1 MLKITFWLLFLI
13 NAGLLAFQQG
23 YLDELFPSSREP
35 TRMSQQLNANK
46 LSLLAP
52 ADMPAPKPA
61 ASAASVAAET
71 SASAPASAAAPGAQ
85 ANKTALACTEVGPF
99 DDAEARRFETQL
111 APLSLGDRLTRRS
124 VQEASRYIVYMPP
137 QGSKE
142 AADKKAGELK
152 RLGVNDFFVIQDN
165 SPLQWGISLGVF
177 KSEESARKQLAE
189 LNQKGVRS
197 ARIGTQG
204 VGPSKLVFQLHG
216 LDAATQASLQKI
228 RPAFPHQEWRD
239 CP

>member
-35 TRMSQQLNANK
+35 TRMNQQLNASK
-46 LSLLAP
+46 LSLLASADAP
-52 ADMPAPKPA
+52 AVNQKT
-61 ASAASVAAET
+61 SAAPVAAAAAT
-71 SASAPASAAAPGAQ
+71 PAPASAAAASVQ
-85 ANKTALACTEVGPF
+85 ADKPTAACTEVGAF
-99 DDAEARRFETQL
+99 DDAEAKRFETQL
-111 APLSLGDRLTRRS
+111 APLALGDRLTRRA

-137 QGSKE
+137 QGSKD

-197 ARIGTQG
+197 ARVGTQG
-204 VGPSKLVFQLHG
+204 TGPSKLVFQLHG
-216 LDAATQASLQKI
+216 LDAAAQASLSKI
-228 RPAFPHQEWRD
+228 KQAFPHQDWRD

>member
-35 TRMSQQLNANK
+35 TRMSQQLNADK

-52 ADMPAPKPA
+52 ADVPVAKPA
-61 ASAASVAAET
+61 TSAAPA
-71 SASAPASAAAPGAQ
+71 APASATAATAQ
-85 ANKTALACTEVGPF
+85 ADKPALACTEVGAF

-111 APLSLGDRLTRRS
+111 APLALGDRLTRRS
-124 VQEASRYIVYMPP
+124 VQENSRYIVYIPP
-137 QGSKE
+137 QGSKD

-152 RLGVNDFFVIQDN
+152 RLGVADFFVIQDN

-177 KSEESARKQLAE
+177 KTDEAARKQLAE
-189 LNQKGVRS
+189 LSQKGVRS
-197 ARIGTQG
+197 ARVGMHGT
-204 VGPSKLVFQLHG
+204 GPSKTVFQLRG
-216 LDAATQASLQKI
+216 LDAAAQASLQKI
-228 RPAFPHQEWRD
+228 RPGFPRQDWRD